1 MRLALKDPGHGS
13 ALDLGAGAGWST
25 KVLKE
30 LGYSTIDAVDASDA
44 AWQFC
49 KFASS
54 MPGVTFY
61 QMSGEAFLDGPA
73 GTYDAINFAYAVTT
87 ESAESI
93 AEHHLKDGGRL
104 LVPAD
109 MFEETGGCMKAYT
122 KIGASVTRLQIELPQ
137 GCQDNVPELEAAGA
151 ALAAISVR
159 QRYGPQGAQDLCF
172 MVLGMA
178 IGMLTG
184 AGLAC
189 CLCRTRRGKSNWER
203 SKKWLMTE
211 GV

>member
-122 KIGASVTRLQIELPQ
+122 KIG
-137 GCQDNVPELEAAGA
+137 
-151 ALAAISVR
+151 VR